1 MTLASFSAYCGL
13 CLVQAAVVLLPR
25 AVHARWLAELR
36 AHWPLV
42 VLPAAVLTGVTFLPP
57 VASALATGL
66 STLALIA
73 VPVLAALAV
82 AWAMRWR
89 GWRLIPIVPA
99 LFGVAWVASNS
110 AFGDAAALPL
120 VSLSCVALAAIVAAV
135 IPEWFVKAGIVVWAA
150 ADLTLAVAHHLEQ
163 ASRAIT
169 QAAPAV
175 GPLASVHLQQLQLQ
189 RVVLGPAS
197 MEYADLFVAAVL
209 GAVLAAEGRRRGPAS
224 FFVAAVA
231 ISLSAFFLV
240 TNVLPATVPVAI
252 ALGLEELRSRRRI
265 GQMSPLRLHGHPLG
279 G

>member
-13 CLVQAAVVLLPR
+13 CLVQAGVVLLPR
-25 AVHARWLAELR
+25 AVRGRWLAELR

-42 VLPAAVLTGVTFLPP
+42 VLPAATLTGVTFLPP
-57 VASALATGL
+57 VASALAKGL
-66 STLALIA
+66 STLALVA
-73 VPVLAALAV
+73 VPLLAALAV

-89 GWRLIPIVPA
+89 DRRLVAVVPA
-99 LFGVAWVASNS
+99 LFGAAWGASNS
-110 AFGDAAALPL
+110 AVGDAAGLAL
-120 VSLSCVALAAIVAAV
+120 VSLSCVALAAFVAAV
-135 IPEWFVKAGIVVWAA
+135 IPEAFVKAGIFVWAA

-175 GPLASVHLQQLQLQ
+175 GPLASIHLQQLQLQ

-197 MEYADLFVAAVL
+197 MEYADIFVAAVL
-209 GAVLAAEGRRRGPAS
+209 GAMLAAAGRRRGPAS
-224 FFVAAVA
+224 FFLAGVAM
-231 ISLSAFFLV
+231 SLSAFFLV

-252 ALGLEELRSRRRI
+252 ALGLEEFRTRRRI